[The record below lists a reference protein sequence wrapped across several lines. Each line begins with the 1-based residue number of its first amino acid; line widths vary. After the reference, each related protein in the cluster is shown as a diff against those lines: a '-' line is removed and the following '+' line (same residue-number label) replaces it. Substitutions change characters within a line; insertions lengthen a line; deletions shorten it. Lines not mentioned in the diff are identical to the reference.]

1 MKKKRKARIKFIE
14 KAKLKKI
21 ILKIIYILAVFVVI
35 YNIVFLI
42 NTTITKKEYLKI
54 FGISFFSMDSDSM
67 EEDINKNDLVIIREV
82 DGNDLEINDII
93 AYRLNGG
100 IRINKIINI
109 YFDDNSGK
117 KCYITKSNAN
127 YYPDI
132 EKVNDGQIIGKKIS
146 NIAILGSFIQI
157 IQSKITSLFVILILC
172 FAFSFNKYA
181 YQMQKERN
189 RKNKKRKFDKYE
201 KF

>member
-1 MKKKRKARIKFIE
+1 MQ
-14 KAKLKKI
+14 KLKSKKI
-21 ILKIIYILAVFVVI
+21 LLKIIYLLVVFMIL

-54 FGISFFSMDSDSM
+54 FGISFFSMNTDSM
-67 EEDINKNDLVIIREV
+67 KKEINKNDLIITKEV
-82 DGNDLEINDII
+82 NGNELKIDDIV
-93 AYRLNGG
+93 AYRLNGA

-109 YFDDNSGK
+109 YFDDDSGK
-117 KCYITKSNAN
+117 KCYITKSNSN

-132 EKVNDGQIIGKKIS
+132 EKINDRQIIGKKIL
-146 NIAILGSFIQI
+146 NIPILGFFLKI

-181 YQMQKERN
+181 YQMQKERS
-189 RKNKKRKFDKYE
+189 RKKKKRKFDKYE